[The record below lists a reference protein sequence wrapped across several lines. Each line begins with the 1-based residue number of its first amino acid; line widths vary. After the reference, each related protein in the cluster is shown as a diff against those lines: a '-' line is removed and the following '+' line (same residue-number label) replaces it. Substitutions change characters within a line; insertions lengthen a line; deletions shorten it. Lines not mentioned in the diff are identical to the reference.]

1 MYEDQTYE
9 VILDRMLNRVTSHV
23 DKREGSIIWDALAPA
38 AKELE
43 LCYQCLDLV
52 IKQAFPS
59 TADRDFLLEFASMF
73 NIEPNEATPATVEA
87 EIIMNDGSDVPVGT
101 RFSHETIYF
110 IVTEKIAP
118 NRYYMDCETPGTI
131 GNNCYGLIQPV
142 NFNGVKHAE
151 IIGLIVP
158 GIDIEDTES
167 FRERL
172 QSHFQDKA
180 YGGNIAD
187 YKQKVNSITGV
198 GGTKV
203 IRTPHNQVLYVD
215 LYIIDNQF
223 KKPTDELVSR
233 VQEEIHPLVPAYT
246 QTILENSGDGV
257 SPIGHIVTV
266 HGVRERVIDVQLNLA
281 FMNGYTYERLRETIE
296 ESIKEYFLN
305 ILSRRWADRD
315 NITVQI
321 SGVENAVYN
330 ISGILDIQNTSL
342 NYVRGNLVLD
352 FDEIPV
358 LGKIEYAPI

>member
-9 VILDRMLNRVTSHV
+9 VILDRMLKRVTSKV

-43 LCYQCLDLV
+43 LCYQCLDMV

-59 TADRDFLLEFASMF
+59 TADRDYLLEFAQMF
-73 NIEPNEATPATVEA
+73 NITPNDATPATVEA
-87 EIIMNDGSDVPVGT
+87 EIIMRDGSNVPIGT
-101 RFSHETIYF
+101 RFTKETIYF
-110 IVTEKIAP
+110 VVTEKVGDY
-118 NRYYMDCETPGTI
+118 RYYMDCLTPGAI
-131 GNNCYGLIQPV
+131 GNNCYGPIQPV
-142 NFNGVKHAE
+142 NFNGVSYAE
-151 IIGLIVP
+151 IVGLIVP

-203 IRTPHNQVLYVD
+203 VRTPHNQVLYVD
-215 LYIIDNQF
+215 LYIIDNQY
-223 KKPTDELVSR
+223 KKPTQELVSR
-233 VQEEIHPLVPAYT
+233 VQEEIHPLLPEYT
-246 QTILENSGDGV
+246 QTVLENSGDGV

-266 HGVRERVIDVQLNLA
+266 HGVRERVIDIGLNLS
-281 FMNGYTYERLRETIE
+281 FMNGYNYERLKDTIQEAIE
-296 ESIKEYFLN
+296 EYFTSV
-305 ILSRRWADRD
+305 LSRRWADRD

-321 SGVENAVYN
+321 SGIENAVYN
-330 ISGILDIQNTSL
+330 ITGILDIQNTSINL
-342 NYVRGNLVLD
+342 VRGNLVLD

-358 LGKIEYAPI
+358 IGNIEFQAI